1 MLVRRFKKNKTNL
14 NQEQQKIISV
24 NFIKIELS
32 LSPVEKLK
40 SSPIDKKSNSPVEN
54 LFNKNLK

>member
-40 SSPIDKKSNSPVEN
+40 STPIDKKSNSPVEN